1 LQPPSRRLKSRPGL
15 ACRPRRNTIA
25 AVMSDAFQL
34 EPVCRNRSEEA
45 LPFLAAGRRRDLQIA
60 LRAEAL
66 GEMLTRSG
74 FRGHFWQAR
83 RGTDLV
89 AAAMVI
95 PSAGRV
101 GMAFHSPAESPGVEA
116 AALSAALR
124 AAADAALADGLAFV
138 QSLMDIRQHA
148 DGRAFVDA
156 GFIRLAELAY
166 MRRDLSGIVE
176 PPNVPGLDWQSCQPM
191 DPVELGRVILG
202 TYERSLDCPALTGLR
217 STDDVIESHK
227 ASGAWRPDFWWI
239 ARLRGVSAG
248 CVLVNDSALSPGGMD
263 LIYMGVMTA
272 FRGLGLGR
280 AMVCHA
286 CRQAQRDRRE
296 FMNVVVDAA
305 NPYASKIYQAE
316 GFRVRHRRV
325 AYIRSRA

>member
-1 LQPPSRRLKSRPGL
+1 
-15 ACRPRRNTIA
+15 
-25 AVMSDAFQL
+25 MSDAFQL
-34 EPVCRNRSEEA
+34 DSVRHSRSEEA
-45 LPFLAAGRRRDLQIA
+45 LLFLAAGRRRDLQIA

-74 FRGHFWQAR
+74 FMGHFWQAR

-101 GMAFHSPAESPGVEA
+101 GMVFHSPAESPGVEA

-138 QSLMDIRQHA
+138 QSLIGHRQHA
-148 DGRAFVDA
+148 DGRAFVEA

-166 MRRDLSGIVE
+166 MRRGLADAVE
-176 PPNVPGLDWQSCQPM
+176 PPSVPGLDWQSCQPM
-191 DPVELGRVILG
+191 DPVELGQVILG
-202 TYERSLDCPALTGLR
+202 TYERSLDCPALAGLR
-217 STDDVIESHK
+217 STDDVLESHK
-227 ASGAWRPDFWWI
+227 ASGTWRPDFWWI
-239 ARLRGVSAG
+239 ARLRGAPAG
-248 CVLVNDSALSPGGMD
+248 CVLVNDSASNPGDMD
-263 LIYMGVMTA
+263 LVYMGVMPA

-280 AMVCHA
+280 AMVRHA
-286 CRQAQRDRRE
+286 CRQAQGDRGE

-305 NPYASKIYQAE
+305 NPYAGKIYEAE
-316 GFRVRHRRV
+316 GFRVTHRRV
-325 AYIRSRA
+325 AYIRRRYSESQENKAR

>member
-1 LQPPSRRLKSRPGL
+1 
-15 ACRPRRNTIA
+15 
-25 AVMSDAFQL
+25 MSDSFQL
-34 EPVCRNRSEEA
+34 EPVCRHRGEEA
-45 LPFLAAGRRRDLQIA
+45 LLFLAAGRRRDLQIA

-66 GEMLTRSG
+66 GEMLTRAG

-101 GMAFHSPAESPGVEA
+101 GMAFHSPAESPGVDA

-124 AAADAALADGLAFV
+124 SAADAALADGLAFV
-138 QSLMDIRQHA
+138 QSLMGNRQHA
-148 DGRAFVDA
+148 DGRAFVGA

-166 MRRDLSGIVE
+166 MRRELSGIVE

-191 DPVELGRVILG
+191 DPVELGLVILG

-227 ASGAWRPDFWWI
+227 ASGTWRPDFWWI
-239 ARLRGVSAG
+239 ARMRGASAG
-248 CVLVNDSALSPGGMD
+248 CVLVNDSASSPGGMD
-263 LIYMGVMTA
+263 LVYMGVMTA

-286 CRQAQRDRRE
+286 CRQARRDGRE
-296 FMNVVVDAA
+296 FMNVVVDTA
-305 NPYASKIYQAE
+305 NPYASRIYQAE
-316 GFRVRHRRV
+316 GFRLRHRRV
-325 AYIRSRA
+325 AYIRRGYSQERE